1 MLSKKFIKKR
11 NGGVNLGEHTEN
23 FHCISSVKIAYW
35 HIGTDG
41 LNTRTERT
49 HTKECVK
56 MSLSK
61 KTYIAVAE
69 VLRTARTKKDIITGL
84 SNLFAMD
91 NARFDPYRFREAI
104 NRKD

>member
-1 MLSKKFIKKR
+1 
-11 NGGVNLGEHTEN
+11 
-23 FHCISSVKIAYW
+23 
-35 HIGTDG
+35 
-41 LNTRTERT
+41 
-49 HTKECVK
+49 

-84 SNLFAMD
+84 SNLFAVD

-104 NRKD
+104 NRKEWLIRVDYHSKTTQNSYS